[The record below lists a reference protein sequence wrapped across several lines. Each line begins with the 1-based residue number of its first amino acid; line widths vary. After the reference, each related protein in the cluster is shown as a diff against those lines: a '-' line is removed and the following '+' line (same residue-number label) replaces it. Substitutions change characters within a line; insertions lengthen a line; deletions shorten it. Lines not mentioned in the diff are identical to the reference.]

1 MILIADSGSTKT
13 DWRHI
18 KSDGSIVQYKTE
30 GLNPYYESEEDITAI
45 LKQYLAPKVNGQV
58 EEVFFYGAGC
68 SSEDNKNAIKN
79 GLNKIFNE
87 AKIEINH
94 DLLGAARSLCG
105 TAPGIVCILGTG
117 SNSCLYNGIDIIN
130 NVPSLGFILGDEG
143 SGAWLGKR
151 LLNEYFG
158 KQMPAVA
165 QKIFETKFSITRE
178 EVLSKVYQH
187 HMPSRYLATYSKF
200 IIDNINDPYFYGIVK
215 EGFELFYRKTVMNYE
230 NFEKATVHFTG
241 SVAYHYSNI
250 LRKVASDLNI
260 HVKNIV
266 ESPIAGLTLFHQNS
280 IRKNENN

>member
-18 KSDGSIVQYKTE
+18 KNDGSIVQYKTE
-30 GLNPYYESEEDITAI
+30 GLNPYYESEETIATI
-45 LKQYLAPKVNGQV
+45 LNDSLLPQING
-58 EEVFFYGAGC
+58 EVAEVYFYGAGC
-68 SSEDNKNAIKN
+68 SSEGNREVIKN
-79 GLNKIFNE
+79 SI
-87 AKIEINH
+87 AKLFSNATIEINH

-105 TAPGIVCILGTG
+105 TQPGIVCILGTG
-117 SNSCLYNGIDIIN
+117 SNSCLYDGRDIIDN
-130 NVPSLGFILGDEG
+130 IPSLGFILGDEG
-143 SGAWLGKR
+143 SGAWLGKK
-151 LLNEYFG
+151 LLNEYFS
-158 KQMPAVA
+158 KSMPEAA
-165 QKIFETKFSITRE
+165 KAKFETSFALTRE
-178 EVLSKVYQH
+178 DVLAKVYQA

-200 IIDNINDPYFYGIVK
+200 IFDNINDPYFYGIVK
-215 EGFELFYRKTVMNYE
+215 QGFELFYKMTVMNYE
-230 NFEKATVHFTG
+230 NFEKSTIHFTG